1 MVDFFDLSDTLVW
14 LASSGLASWGVM
26 VSDFFRNIKG
36 DWWVSAKPVVRQVVI
51 LATTIIPPVAAYLIL
66 LTVPAD
72 VIAAIEPHYTFI
84 AGLFT
89 AVLAARGIYAIAK
102 I

>member
-1 MVDFFDLSDTLVW
+1 MVDFLDLSDTLVW
-14 LASSGLASWGVM
+14 LASTGLASWGVM
-26 VSDFFRNIKG
+26 VSDFFRNIKE
-36 DWWVSAKPVVRQVVI
+36 DWWVSAKPAVRQAVV
-51 LATTIIPPVAAYLIL
+51 LVATIVPPVVAYLVL
-66 LTVPAD
+66 LVVPSD